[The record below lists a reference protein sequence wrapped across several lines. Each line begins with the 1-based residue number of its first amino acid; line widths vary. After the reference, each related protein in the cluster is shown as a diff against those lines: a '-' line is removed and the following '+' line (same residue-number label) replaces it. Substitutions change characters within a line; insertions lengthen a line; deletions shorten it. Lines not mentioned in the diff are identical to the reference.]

1 MSRIGKKVIPLP
13 KGVSV
18 QNNGAG
24 EIHVK
29 GAKGNMSFRIDESII
44 VEADASQVRLT
55 RPNEERRT
63 KAQHGLARTLVANA
77 VHGVSEGFTKSL
89 QIIGVGYR
97 AQSQGKGLQLQ
108 LGYSHPIDVDEI
120 EGITFD
126 VDVDQKAKT
135 NFIHV
140 RGIDK
145 QKVGQVAANLRS
157 LRPPEPYKGKGI
169 KYTNE
174 VILRKMGKAGK
185 AGK

>member
-1 MSRIGKKVIPLP
+1 MSRIGKKIIPLP

-24 EIHVK
+24 EINVK
-29 GAKGNMSFRIDESII
+29 GGKGQLTFNIDATLQLET
-44 VEADASQVRLT
+44 EDNQVRLV

-97 AQSQGKGLQLQ
+97 AQAAGQGLQLQ
-108 LGYSHPIDVDEI
+108 LGYSHPIDISPID
-120 EGITFD
+120 GITFD
-126 VDVDQKAKT
+126 VDVDPKAKT